1 MAAWLQHKEA
11 SHKDDAHSVILFRKK
26 LTSKQKLTCD
36 VTVSVTASGAGGTLS
51 GAGNASSASGDKL
64 PKCIQSE
71 RMPQANLCK
80 YYTDIWMTHEKK
92 KEKEI
97 LNKPSSKEEKEQE
110 RPSGPSGD
118 WTGLESEDEN
128 SRHNF
133 S

>member
-64 PKCIQSE
+64 PKCIQSV

-92 KEKEI
+92 KRNIKQAIIKGREGTRKA
-97 LNKPSSKEEKEQE
+97 KWSKWRLDRVGE
-110 RPSGPSGD
+110 
-118 WTGLESEDEN
+118 
-128 SRHNF
+128 
-133 S
+133 